1 MSNDDNNS
9 NSNNSNNALL
19 SLSPFLASGE
29 FTRKERKASGYFFFF
44 LFSQDKYTRS
54 LTLLYQVNSEYISVL
69 FKTTNKKKRTKKEQ
83 QLTLLSLSPPKK
95 TFTGFH
101 AVVPHFHFST
111 RLDEQLSSVSPSSRW
126 SFGLGF
132 ILSLFLYL
140 FVLDGGIRSTQ

>member
-1 MSNDDNNS
+1 MIITVTVIIVITLCFLSLS
-9 NSNNSNNALL
+9 LSRLGWVHKKREKSIRLFFLL
-19 SLSPFLASGE
+19 SLLS
-29 FTRKERKASGYFFFF
+29 R
-44 LFSQDKYTRS
+44 QIHS
-54 LTLLYQVNSEYISVL
+54 LTHSLIPSQLKEYILVL

-132 ILSLFLYL
+132 ILSLFILV